1 MILCEK
7 YMHYNLEIK
16 YISTNPSTSR
26 HCITPW
32 LMHKIRQPFTTINK
46 VQLSRV
52 KIWCILVQSTKIRQQ
67 IGFKFSLILDH
78 LSSSTGNDLTN
89 VRFNLH
95 IQQIGKRGL
104 NGLPLAIDWIESE
117 LFGEV
122 ACQGRW
128 GRAARGE
135 RALQC
140 DQQGHRANQ
149 PRAGGHGARR
159 GRGDQQGRT
168 GGGGGGG
175 REARGG
181 DGGRGEVRQRREKVE
196 PDRHKQ
202 TLVLA

>member
-1 MILCEK
+1 VILCEK

-26 HCITPW
+26 HYITPW

-104 NGLPLAIDWIESE
+104 NGLPLAID
-117 LFGEV
+117 
-122 ACQGRW
+122 
-128 GRAARGE
+128 
-135 RALQC
+135 
-140 DQQGHRANQ
+140 
-149 PRAGGHGARR
+149 
-159 GRGDQQGRT
+159 
-168 GGGGGGG
+168 
-175 REARGG
+175 
-181 DGGRGEVRQRREKVE
+181 
-196 PDRHKQ
+196 
-202 TLVLA
+202 